1 MGGKKREYDDDD
13 GRTIV
18 DMSQV
23 SRPHLYT
30 APRPQNEFPKS
41 EKKAPR
47 RTVSEDRPWEDT
59 SMTKSERRMY
69 MLGALK
75 AVLLIALVY
84 IVGLGGLIAGLIAWW
99 SR

>member
-41 EKKAPR
+41 EKKAPGGR
-47 RTVSEDRPWEDT
+47 YQKTVPGRIRP
-59 SMTKSERRMY
+59 
-69 MLGALK
+69 
-75 AVLLIALVY
+75 
-84 IVGLGGLIAGLIAWW
+84 
-99 SR
+99 

>member
-69 MLGALK
+69 ILGALK
-75 AVLLIALVY
+75 AVLLIALV
-84 IVGLGGLIAGLIAWW
+84 
-99 SR
+99 

>member
-69 MLGALK
+69 ILGALK
-75 AVLLIALVY
+75 AVLLPMKLLLLMMEVQIEPQKYLD
-84 IVGLGGLIAGLIAWW
+84 
-99 SR
+99 